1 MTFKKLL
8 IAVGINGVFLLGSLT
23 SSYACGVWQ
32 LDDLVIGRTINFN
45 VRTVTL
51 VNKHTGKGG
60 SIFVLKG
67 NAPDYYIPIGKEKL
81 VEIKEQQI
89 FFQSKK
95 VGSIDGNKVLIGDHQ
110 YELVISSKKKLD
122 CQYQVTRLTFDS
134 RESQ

>member
-1 MTFKKLL
+1 
-8 IAVGINGVFLLGSLT
+8 VS
-23 SSYACGVWQ
+23 
-32 LDDLVIGRTINFN
+32 
-45 VRTVTL
+45 
-51 VNKHTGKGG
+51 G